1 MVGAFGAALDRPA
14 PPGRWLRPLA
24 AIAFVLAF
32 GYFAGIRPVILFT
45 EFKCP
50 SGYVQ
55 RPVGLIGGVYACQQ
69 PGPIPA
75 DEVGV
80 NPTIGGTTQRELG
93 LFLANLHVRLFDFN
107 FEQDNYLWFA
117 VGVP

>member
-1 MVGAFGAALDRPA
+1 MT
-14 PPGRWLRPLA
+14 PLI

-32 GYFAGIRPVILFT
+32 AYFAGIRPVVLFT

-55 RPVGLIGGVYACQQ
+55 RPAGLMGGVYVCQQ

-75 DEVGV
+75 DQVV
-80 NPTIGGTTQRELG
+80 MNPTIGGTTQREFG